1 MIGLEDFIDGDRF
14 ESISDFSFGGSLKE
28 PKEISQNTFDSFF
41 NSFSEKRIP
50 IIYISSDRVT
60 ELFKIVGDI
69 KTKDFILISHNGD
82 TTFDD
87 PSIKKPKSIL
97 LDVRGVKLIGLF

>member
-69 KTKDFILISHNGD
+69 KTKDFI
-82 TTFDD
+82 
-87 PSIKKPKSIL
+87 
-97 LDVRGVKLIGLF
+97 